1 MDIPTINLGHTNIKI
16 TRIGL
21 GSMPLSIYG
30 RPTREDAINV
40 IHRTLDLGITLIDTA
55 DAYCLDENDKNY
67 SERLIYQALQTCQ
80 GSADIHNIIIATK
93 GGLIRPGGAWETDL
107 NPSRIRQAIEKSYE
121 SLGGQKPIPLWQIH
135 NSPQD
140 NKYSL
145 KEIFQPICEAVEL
158 KLIQYV
164 GVSNFTVEQIK
175 EVQTYIEIQSVQNVF
190 NLFKRQSEIDGVLK
204 YCEDNNLTFLAYSPM
219 GGRRKYKKLNKDK
232 LLLNLGEKYH
242 CSPYCIVLSWILSK
256 SKCIVPIPGA
266 SKITS
271 IEDSVKALHIQLDR
285 NDIELIN
292 NHKFI

>member
-1 MDIPTINLGHTNIKI
+1 MELPTINLGHTNVKM

-21 GSMPLSIYG
+21 GSMPLSING
-30 RPTREDAINV
+30 RPTREEAINV

-67 SERLIYQALQTCQ
+67 GEVLIYQALQTYQ
-80 GSADIHNIIIATK
+80 GSANINNIIIATK
-93 GGLIRPGGAWETDL
+93 GGIIRPGGAWETDL
-107 NPSRIRQAIEKSYE
+107 NPSRLRQAIRKSYE

-140 NKYSL
+140 NKYTL
-145 KEIFQPICEAVEL
+145 KEIFQPICEAIEL

-175 EVQTYIEIQSVQNVF
+175 EVQTYVKIQSVQNVF
-190 NLFKRQSEIDGVLK
+190 NIFYHDSENNGVLK
-204 YCEDNNLTFLAYSPM
+204 YCEDNNLTFIAYSPM
-219 GGRRKYKKLNKDK
+219 GGRRKHKKLKQDK

-242 CSPYCIVLSWILSK
+242 CSPYCIILAWILSK

-271 IEDSVKALHIQLDR
+271 IEDSVKALYIHLDQ

-292 NHKFI
+292 NHKFT

>member
-1 MDIPTINLGHTNIKI
+1 LFFFKYIL
-16 TRIGL
+16 
-21 GSMPLSIYG
+21 
-30 RPTREDAINV
+30 
-40 IHRTLDLGITLIDTA
+40 
-55 DAYCLDENDKNY
+55 
-67 SERLIYQALQTCQ
+67 
-80 GSADIHNIIIATK
+80 

-107 NPSRIRQAIEKSYE
+107 TPSRLRQAIRRSYE

-164 GVSNFTVEQIK
+164 GVSNFNIEQIK
-175 EVQTYIEIQSVQNVF
+175 EVQTYIKIHSVQNVF
-190 NLFKRQSEIDGVLK
+190 NIFKRQSETDGIIK
-204 YCEDNNLTFLAYSPM
+204 YCEDNDLTFLAYSPM
-219 GGRRKYKKLNKDK
+219 GGRRKHKKLNKDK
-232 LLLNLGEKYH
+232 LLINLGEKYY

-271 IEDSVKALHIQLDR
+271 IEDSIKALYIHLNQD
-285 NDIELIN
+285 DIDMIN
-292 NHKFI
+292 KHKFI